1 MRVGPAI
8 CQVEASGTAALAL
21 GAAPPSHGP
30 PEAGLHFRLS
40 RGEQTQ
46 RLCVTIAWLHAGLGG
61 GWRGMYRINIW
72 TEILFFSLFLG
83 ASGACRPGSSA
94 VFGAPLPRGGFSLLR
109 LFFSPVA
116 ARVPPPFHRV
126 AAIFSAPRCQAS
138 TKLSNQQM
146 SLYRS
151 PTPHAQSALYASF
164 ILAIYNL
171 FLLSD
176 DGYYY
181 PSETSSHIGNVLGG
195 GYRDSLAQHFEFI

>member
-1 MRVGPAI
+1 MSARRSVRWKLL
-8 CQVEASGTAALAL
+8 E
-21 GAAPPSHGP
+21 PPHWPWEPLRHHMAHLKQACIS
-30 PEAGLHFRLS
+30 A
-40 RGEQTQ
+40 
-46 RLCVTIAWLHAGLGG
+46 CHAGSRHSVCVSPSPGSMLGWG

>member
-1 MRVGPAI
+1 MSAGRSVRWKLL
-8 CQVEASGTAALAL
+8 E
-21 GAAPPSHGP
+21 APPRPWEPLCHHMAHLKQACVSACHVG
-30 PEAGLHFRLS
+30 S
-40 RGEQTQ
+40 RHSV
-46 RLCVTIAWLHAGLGG
+46 CVSPSPGYMLGWGG
-61 GWRGMYRINIW
+61 G
-72 TEILFFSLFLG
+72 
-83 ASGACRPGSSA
+83 GACTASTYRLKYCFSVCFSGPQAPAGQVLAQFLRPGVPA
-94 VFGAPLPRGGFSLLR
+94 LPRGGFSLLR
-109 LFFSPVA
+109 LFFPPVA

-151 PTPHAQSALYASF
+151 PTPHAQSALYASS

-195 GYRDSLAQHFEFI
+195 EVQRQLGSAL